1 MKPTFQQDVIESTI
15 QSDYDFSIKQS
26 AHAFQVLSN
35 SLYSNKILAVVR
47 EYLTNALDAQ
57 IASGV
62 KTPFS
67 VTLPSDNELLGNNY
81 WQVRDYGTGLSEEDI
96 KEFYCTYFSS
106 SKQSSNDFTGMLGL
120 GCKSAFAYTQEFT
133 VTSWFKGAKTDYFVY
148 VENGLPK
155 LTKLGSEPSDE
166 PNGLMV
172 SIYVKQEDV
181 FEFIKTT
188 NDILQWFPQEYIPV
202 GLRTTLEPTYESNTC
217 IILKNKGINY
227 GDTIHCLMGNVVYPI
242 NVEGFNKNLIDTIQ
256 KHEYKV
262 ILKFPIGSLSIL
274 PSREGLSLDI
284 TTKKALQKKIN
295 ICTNELKYRQK
306 HDSPKKLFDSAQKI
320 GNVSFIVKPKIQKAW
335 EVKNYVEYQRI
346 NGNKTTYSRLS
357 YVYNHILDVTGL
369 YDKNYFIVVPINTRV
384 PIKTLES
391 FGYDNNVFVLKYRD
405 ISDKKRIYK
414 FLYKFY
420 SGKIYRSFKDFI
432 EEQGIEKPS
441 STSSK
446 RPVKKYTIKIYKRA
460 DGYTTHTVT
469 HLTLAELRKIDGII
483 EVNWDF
489 PAILRAFPDILDG
502 KDVYYTTPSEIRSNL
517 DLGNSIGVYT
527 AANNYLKH
535 LAECNKEEFV
545 QAMFIGLLRRN
556 YYTHCKNKSNLYGY
570 NVISSV
576 NNSLINAMLEHY
588 NIHHFLELDKTL
600 FEDKFKLAYDEW
612 IKEIFA
618 INGLEN
624 ILEAL
629 INEQVLLYTQLYKL
643 VNIPLEKIKQH
654 MENYICKILQSSDTQ

>member
-15 QSDYDFSIKQS
+15 QSDYNFSIKQS

-67 VTLPSDNELLGNNY
+67 VTLPFDNELLGNNY

-133 VTSWFKGAKTDYFVY
+133 VTSWFKGEKTDYFVY

-172 SIYVKQEDV
+172 SIYVKQENV

-188 NDILQWFPQEYIPV
+188 NDILQWFPQEYVPV
-202 GLRTTLEPTYESNTC
+202 GLRTTLEPAYESDTC

-227 GDTIHCLMGNVVYPI
+227 GDTIHCLMGNVVYPV
-242 NVEGFNKNLIDTIQ
+242 NVEGFSKDLIDTIQ
-256 KHEYKV
+256 KHGYKV

-306 HDSPKKLFDSAQKI
+306 YDSPKKLLDSVQKI
-320 GNVSFIVKPKIQKAW
+320 GNVSFVVKPKVQKSW
-335 EVKNYVEYQRI
+335 ELENYIEYQRI
-346 NGNKTTYSRLS
+346 NGNKTIYSRLS
-357 YVYNHILDVTGL
+357 YVHNHILDVTERH
-369 YDKNYFIVVPINTRV
+369 DKNYFIVVPINMRV

-391 FGYDNNVFVLKYRD
+391 FGYYNNVFILKYRKT
-405 ISDKKRIYK
+405 SDKKRIYK

-420 SGKIYRSFKDFI
+420 SGKIYRNFKDFI
-432 EEQGIEKPS
+432 KEQGIEKPS
-441 STSSK
+441 SASSK
-446 RPVKKYTIKIYKRA
+446 RPVRKYTVKIYKRA

-469 HLTLAELRKIDGII
+469 HLTLAELRKIEDII

-489 PAILRAFPDILDG
+489 PTILRTFPDMLNG
-502 KDVYYTTPSEIRSNL
+502 KDIYFITPSEIRSNI
-517 DLGNSIGVYT
+517 DLNNEFSVYT
-527 AANNYLKH
+527 AKKGYLKY
-535 LAECNKEEFV
+535 LASSSKKEFI
-545 QAMFIGLLRRN
+545 QAMFIDLFRRN
-556 YYTHCKNKSNLYGY
+556 YYTYNNNKSNLYGH
-570 NVISSV
+570 NVLSLTE
-576 NNSLINAMLEHY
+576 NSLVNAMLEHY
-588 NIHHFLELDKTL
+588 NHYDFIVLDEIL
-600 FEDKFKLAYDEW
+600 FNNKLKSAYDNW
-612 IKEIFA
+612 IKELFA
-618 INGLEN
+618 INGLDKV
-624 ILEAL
+624 LESL
-629 INEQVLLYTQLYKL
+629 INEKVLLYTPLHNIIGVPEKQL
-643 VNIPLEKIKQH
+643 KQH
-654 MENYICKILQSSDTQ
+654 MENYICKILQSLDIQ

>member
-133 VTSWFKGAKTDYFVY
+133 VTSWFKGTKTDYFVY

-188 NDILQWFPQEYIPV
+188 NDILQWFPQEYVPV
-202 GLRTTLEPTYESNTC
+202 GLRTTLEPAYESDTC
-217 IILKNKGINY
+217 IIIKNKGINY
-227 GDTIHCLMGNVVYPI
+227 GDIIHCLMGNVVYPV
-242 NVEGFNKNLIDTIQ
+242 NVEGFSKDLIDTIQ

-306 HDSPKKLFDSAQKI
+306 QDSPKKLYDSAQKI
-320 GNVSFIVKPKIQKAW
+320 ENVTFIVKPKIQKTW
-335 EVKNYVEYQRI
+335 ELKNYVEYQRI
-346 NGNKTTYSRLS
+346 NGMKSTYARLS
-357 YVYNHILDVTGL
+357 HIHDHILNITEHR
-369 YDKNYFIVVPINTRV
+369 DKNYFIVVPVGTRV
-384 PIKTLES
+384 PITTLET
-391 FGYDNNVFVLKYRD
+391 FGYKNNIFILKYKS
-405 ISDKKRIYK
+405 IADKKRIYK

-420 SGKIYRSFKDFI
+420 SGKIYRSFKEFI

-441 STSSK
+441 TSSSK
-446 RPVKKYTIKIYKRA
+446 RTAKKYPVKIYKKT
-460 DGYTTHTVT
+460 DGYTNHITTQ
-469 HLTLAELRKIDGII
+469 LTLAELRKIDGVI

-489 PAILRAFPDILDG
+489 PTILRAFPDMLNG
-502 KDVYYTTPSEIRSNL
+502 KDFYFIPSSEVRSNF
-517 DLGNSIGVYT
+517 DSGNRISMYT
-527 AANNYLKH
+527 VTNDYLKH
-535 LAECNKEEFV
+535 LANSNKKEFI
-545 QAMFIGLLRRN
+545 QAMFIGLFRYS
-556 YYTHCKNKSNLYGY
+556 YYTHDKNKSNLYGCD
-570 NVISSV
+570 VIQLT
-576 NNSLINAMLEHY
+576 NNSLVNAMLIHY
-588 NIHHFLELDKTL
+588 NVHYFRELDKTL
-600 FEDKFKLAYDEW
+600 FNNKFKFAYNEW

-618 INGLEN
+618 INGLEK
-624 ILEAL
+624 ILEAI

>member
-67 VTLPSDNELLGNNY
+67 VTLPSDNELLGNRY

-133 VTSWFKGAKTDYFVY
+133 VTSWFKGTKTDYFIY

-172 SIYVKQEDV
+172 SIYVKQEDI

-188 NDILQWFPQEYIPV
+188 NDILQWFPQEHVPV
-202 GLRTTLEPTYESNTC
+202 GLRTELEPDYESDTC
-217 IILKNKGINY
+217 VIIKNKGINY
-227 GDTIHCLMGNVVYPI
+227 GDIIHCLMGNVVYPV
-242 NVEGFNKNLIDTIQ
+242 NVEGFSKDLIDNIQ

-306 HDSPKKLFDSAQKI
+306 QDSPKKLYDSAQKI
-320 GNVSFIVKPKIQKAW
+320 ENVTFIVKPKIQKAW
-335 EVKNYVEYQRI
+335 ELKNYLEYQHI
-346 NGNKTTYSRLS
+346 NGMKSIYARLS
-357 YVYNHILDVTGL
+357 HIHKHILDVTEHR
-369 YDKNYFIVVPINTRV
+369 DKNYFIVVPIGTRV
-384 PIKTLES
+384 PITTLES
-391 FGYDNNVFVLKYRD
+391 FGYNNNIFILKYKS
-405 ISDKKRIYK
+405 IADKKRIYK

-420 SGKIYRSFKDFI
+420 SGKIYRNFKDFI

-441 STSSK
+441 TSSRK
-446 RPVKKYTIKIYKRA
+446 RTAKKYPVKIYKRT
-460 DGYTTHTVT
+460 DGYTTHTTVQ
-469 HLTLAELRKIDGII
+469 LTLAEIRKIDGVI

-489 PAILRAFPDILDG
+489 PAILRTFPDMFDG
-502 KDVYYTTPSEIRSNL
+502 KDFYFIPSSEVRSNL
-517 DLGNSIGVYT
+517 DLGNRINVYT
-527 AANNYLKH
+527 ATNDYLKH
-535 LAECNKEEFV
+535 LAKSNKKEFV
-545 QAMFIGLLRRN
+545 QAMFISLFRRN
-556 YYTHCKNKSNLYGY
+556 YYTYSKNKSNSYGY
-570 NVISSV
+570 DVIHLT
-576 NNSLINAMLEHY
+576 NNSLVNAILNHY
-588 NIHHFLELDKTL
+588 STHHFLELDTTL
-600 FEDKFKLAYDEW
+600 FENKFKFAYNKW

-618 INGLEN
+618 VNGLEKV
-624 ILEAL
+624 LEAL
-629 INEQVLLYTQLYKL
+629 IDDQVLLYTQLHKL
-643 VNIPLEKIKQH
+643 VDIHLEKIKQH

>member
-1 MKPTFQQDVIESTI
+1 MKPIFQQDVIESTI

-133 VTSWFKGAKTDYFVY
+133 VTSWFKGEKTDYFVY

-181 FEFIKTT
+181 FGFVKTT
-188 NDILQWFPQEYIPV
+188 NDILQWFPQEYVPV
-202 GLRTTLEPTYESNTC
+202 GLRTALEPAYESDTC
-217 IILKNKGINY
+217 IIIKNKGINY
-227 GDTIHCLMGNVVYPI
+227 GDIIHCLMGNVVYPV
-242 NVEGFNKNLIDTIQ
+242 NVEGFNKDLIDTIQ

-320 GNVSFIVKPKIQKAW
+320 GNVSFIVNPKIQKAW

-346 NGNKTTYSRLS
+346 NGDKTTYSRLS
-357 YVYNHILDVTGL
+357 YVHNHILNVTGL
-369 YDKNYFIVVPINTRV
+369 HDKNYFIVVPINTRV

-420 SGKIYRSFKDFI
+420 SGKIYRSFKNFI
-432 EEQGIEKPS
+432 EELGIEKPS

-469 HLTLAELRKIDGII
+469 HLTLAELRKIEDII

-489 PAILRAFPDILDG
+489 PVILRTFPDMLNG
-502 KDVYYTTPSEIRSNL
+502 KDIYFITPSEIRSN
-517 DLGNSIGVYT
+517 IGLNNEFSVYT
-527 AANNYLKH
+527 AKKGYLKY
-535 LAECNKEEFV
+535 LASSSKKEFI
-545 QAMFIGLLRRN
+545 QAMFIDLFRRN
-556 YYTHCKNKSNLYGY
+556 YYTHNNNKSNLYGH
-570 NVISSV
+570 NVLSLTEDSLV
-576 NNSLINAMLEHY
+576 NAILEHY
-588 NIHHFLELDKTL
+588 NHYDFIALDEVL
-600 FEDKFKLAYDEW
+600 FNNKLKSAYDNW
-612 IKEIFA
+612 IKELFA
-618 INGLEN
+618 INDLDKVLE
-624 ILEAL
+624 LL
-629 INEQVLLYTQLYKL
+629 INQKVLLYTPLYNIIGVPEEQL
-643 VNIPLEKIKQH
+643 KQH
-654 MENYICKILQSSDTQ
+654 MENYICKILQSLDTQ